1 MGMQKTKI
9 TDTRQ
14 TPAKSLVSQYPTLTW
29 GVVKNKKR
37 TKALLSD
44 AAGHGVCERVGV
56 LLPEGVAH
64 GPQRGED

>member
-1 MGMQKTKI
+1 MQKTKI
-9 TDTRQ
+9 TDTRH
-14 TPAKSLVSQYPTLTW
+14 TKQYLW
-29 GVVKNKKR
+29 YHNIQLSRGVVENKKGL
-37 TKALLSD
+37 TEVLLSD